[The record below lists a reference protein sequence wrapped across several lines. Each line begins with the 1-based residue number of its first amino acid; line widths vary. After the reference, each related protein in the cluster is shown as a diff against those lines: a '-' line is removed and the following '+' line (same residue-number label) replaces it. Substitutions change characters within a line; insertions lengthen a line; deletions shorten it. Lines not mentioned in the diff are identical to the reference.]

1 MQVVLE
7 PGKVNVPKEESSE
20 NKGKIN
26 KVIHVVNPVYM
37 GGLRRS
43 QINEKNNI
51 EVRRNVRKRRAVIA
65 GEKTFENSIMLENW
79 RNQNRHLFR
88 SNLNRRHGIERRSLS
103 SARRYKKESIRSK
116 KTEIEKVTRV
126 HGRTGGL
133 HVTTGKHG
141 TKLIS
146 KGGALNVF
154 IKNDGEEDKIDK
166 VDENSKRRSYPD
178 DTKYHVISA
187 NMDGLSLKRDVN
199 HKRRTQCLIP
209 PCMP

>member
-7 PGKVNVPKEESSE
+7 PGKVNAPKESSE

-43 QINEKNNI
+43 HINDKRNI
-51 EVRRNVRKRRAVIA
+51 EVKRIERKQRAVIA

-79 RNQNRHLFR
+79 RKENWHLFR
-88 SNLNRRHGIERRSLS
+88 SNLNRRHVIERRSLS
-103 SARRYKKESIRSK
+103 SARRYKKESMRSK

-154 IKNDGEEDKIDK
+154 IRNDGEEDKIDK
-166 VDENSKRRSYPD
+166 DDESSKRRSYPD
-178 DTKYHVISA
+178 DAKYHVISG
-187 NMDGLSLKRDVN
+187 NMDGLSLKRDVS
-199 HKRRTQCLIP
+199 HKTRTKCLIP
-209 PCMP
+209 PCMS